1 MKSIRS
7 ITSPRFLAIAA
18 CCKGVK
24 GVEGVDRYCSALR
37 YSGMLQVSPCTKN
50 MVIACDDNF
59 ANAHGWGLHAL
70 ACSPSAV
77 ARMGDFLSIHAA
89 LQRSPCSPS
98 AVARMGDF
106 LSIHAALQRSPW
118 SSLRVHGGCS
128 PAVTAISAFSFGGCR
143 HAAFN
148 GPPPYPPSVAMWPRL
163 SSF

>member
-89 LQRSPCSPS
+89 LQRSP
-98 AVARMGDF
+98 
-106 LSIHAALQRSPW
+106 W